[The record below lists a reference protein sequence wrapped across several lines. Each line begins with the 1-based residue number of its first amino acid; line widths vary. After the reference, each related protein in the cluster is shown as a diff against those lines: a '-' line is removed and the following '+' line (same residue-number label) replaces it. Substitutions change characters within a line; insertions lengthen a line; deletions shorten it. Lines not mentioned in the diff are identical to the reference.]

1 MRRRALWLTL
11 AKAVVGFVAG
21 LALWW
26 GLAPAYA
33 SVMARSAEPVI
44 RVFERPRVTQLR
56 AEQREVIVD
65 RIDFPPASPRPGI
78 PADDLTFN
86 FILFTTLFAAV
97 RNTFSN
103 RNVVSFLSGCVIL
116 YVTHVLGLIAE
127 IESIYALKLGPWSV
141 ANYGPFARN
150 FWGAAAHFYRL
161 VGVYAFAFII
171 WWLLQPQQGDA
182 VEPPSRS
189 RGKKKRAR

>member
-1 MRRRALWLTL
+1 MQRRALWLTV
-11 AKAVVGFVAG
+11 AKVVVGFVAG

-44 RVFERPRVTQLR
+44 RVFERPRVTRLR

-189 RGKKKRAR
+189 RGKKKRAG